1 MASLTAPLVI
11 RIVRKQYP
19 LLNGGQ
25 RLRVFE
31 NFELTVETG
40 SFLAI
45 TGPSGCGKTTLL
57 NIIAG
62 LDRDF
67 EGRISISTGARRL
80 AYVFQ
85 TPRLLPWRT
94 VRDNVALALPVRDPG
109 VARLEQLLDRV
120 GLGPVAAEYPDR
132 LSLGMQRRVALARA
146 FVIEPDVL
154 LMDEPFVSL
163 DEPMAWDLRGLLRDL
178 WSRRQATIIFVTHDR
193 TEAVALAT
201 RLVLLSN
208 PPARIIKDVAVSI
221 ADRRRSNFEAIAA
234 EEKRLFAEA

>member
-1 MASLTAPLVI
+1 MAPLTI
-11 RIVRKQYP
+11 RIARKQYP
-19 LLNGGQ
+19 VPNGG
-25 RLRVFE
+25 RPLRVFE

-57 NIIAG
+57 NIVAD

-67 EGRISISTGARRL
+67 DGRVSFGTAAPRL
-80 AYVFQ
+80 AYAFQ

-94 VRDNVALALPVRDPG
+94 VRENVALALPAGDPG
-109 VARLEQLLDRV
+109 APRLDNLLERV
-120 GLGPVAAEYPDR
+120 GLAAAAAEYPER

-146 FVIEPDVL
+146 FVIEPDIL

-163 DEPMAWDLRGLLRDL
+163 DEPTAWDLRGLLLDL
-178 WSRRQATIIFVTHDR
+178 WSRRRATVLFVTHDR
-193 TEAVALAT
+193 TEAVALAN

-208 PPARIIKDVAVSI
+208 PPARVLRDIPVSI
-221 ADRRRSNFEAIAA
+221 SNRRRSNLETIAA
-234 EEKRLFAEA
+234 EEKRLFAGA